1 MKTRIGTR
9 DPKATSAGENG
20 RKICPLNHIRPVT
33 KPNLPTN
40 DRPKAS
46 RAEIVTAMSH
56 VLIALMACTGVWS
69 LTHGLTVEKKQN
81 AENAIASLYP
91 LDINVNQALAQKPK
105 AQKALW
111 DDHDGIVYRSL
122 SDEDKSVFEEACS
135 SLGAVFE
142 YYLLIRDNIK
152 NHPMGDQ
159 IIHSW
164 DAYIE
169 MTCEASFG
177 FRNYI
182 NETRKIWSPMFLAEF
197 KKFRTESV
205 EPTIG
210 TSPKP

>member
-1 MKTRIGTR
+1 MSIKHWRR
-9 DPKATSAGENG
+9 
-20 RKICPLNHIRPVT
+20 
-33 KPNLPTN
+33 
-40 DRPKAS
+40 S
-46 RAEIVTAMSH
+46 RRH
-56 VLIALMACTGVWS
+56 
-69 LTHGLTVEKKQN
+69 KKHCG
-81 AENAIASLYP
+81 
-91 LDINVNQALAQKPK
+91 
-105 AQKALW
+105 

-135 SLGAVFE
+135 SLRAVFE

-152 NHPMGDQ
+152 NHPMGDR

-164 DAYIE
+164 DAYIK

-197 KKFRTESV
+197 EKFTTESV
-205 EPTIG
+205 EPAIG